1 MKKYII
7 GAVILLIVLLITSL
21 SILGSQYKK
30 LQEDYEI
37 AVGNEKALLQDCNNL
52 KNNVGVLQLSVAQLE
67 HYNDSILTKLNT
79 VRKRL
84 KIKDKELKGLQYI
97 YSTMEKKDS
106 IVFIKDTIFIEN
118 LHVDTTLTSKW
129 YNLNVKLDYPSSVT
143 VTPKVISEQS
153 VIIHSNRETI
163 KPPKKCAIAR
173 WFQKKHR
180 VIRVEVEEE
189 NPYIEI
195 KQNKFVKILDK

>member
-1 MKKYII
+1 MRKYII
-7 GAVILLIVLLITSL
+7 GAVVLLIILLTTSL

-30 LQEDYEI
+30 LQENYEI

-79 VRKRL
+79 VRKQL
-84 KIKDKELKGLQYI
+84 KVKDKELKGLQYI

-106 IVFIKDTIFIEN
+106 IVFIKDTIFIKN

-143 VTPKVISEQS
+143 VTPKVISEQY

-163 KPPKKCAIAR
+163 EPPKKCAIAR

-180 VIRVEVEEE
+180 VIRVEVEEG

>member
-7 GAVILLIVLLITSL
+7 GAVILLIVLLTTSL

-30 LQEDYEI
+30 LQEEYEI

-67 HYNDSILTKLNT
+67 YSNDSVLTKLNET
-79 VRKRL
+79 RKRL

-106 IVFIKDTIFIEN
+106 IVFVRDTIFIEN
-118 LHVDTTLTSKW
+118 LHIDTTLTSKW

-143 VTPKVISEQS
+143 VAPKVISEQS
-153 VIIHSNRETI
+153 VIIHYNRETI